1 MDRLTE
7 KLALAA
13 SVVSTQTTLLEND
26 ADVLIARG
34 AEFSRRRSA
43 TFAAQ
48 HAILDEGA
56 KGMDALDAKLAL
68 LSNDPLTSSGGS
80 SVAQPEPVLAVVGM
94 LGPNEP
100 ITAANIPRN
109 IPAPNET
116 AGFQPMHQTMARAV
130 PSRRDL

>member
-26 ADVLIARG
+26 ADALIARG
-34 AEFSRRRSA
+34 AEFSKRRSA

-48 HAILDEGA
+48 HAVLDQGT
-56 KGMDALDAKLAL
+56 KGMDALDAQLGL
-68 LSNDPLTSSGGS
+68 ISNDPTPSSGGS
-80 SVAQPEPVLAVVGM
+80 SVAQPES
-94 LGPNEP
+94 
-100 ITAANIPRN
+100 
-109 IPAPNET
+109 IPAAVSTSDSPVIVTSAIGQTTTPHN
-116 AGFQPMHQTMARAV
+116 GFQPMHQTTARAV